1 MATDGFV
8 AGEAYLEGG
17 LAIGDGHVHHHIL
30 GAMTLPFNIQSRCAV
45 VSVPSGKAANGV
57 PTGVQ
62 VVARPYDDVTAFRV
76 AGAVEATGVG
86 FIHPDWRPAR

>member
-1 MATDGFV
+1 MATDGYR
-8 AGEAYLEGG
+8 AGEAYLDGMD
-17 LAIGDGHVHHHIL
+17 IGDGSVVHHIL
-30 GAMTLPFNIQSRCAV
+30 GAMTLPFNIQSRCPV
-45 VSVPSGKAANGV
+45 VSVPSGTAANGV

-86 FIHPDWRPAR
+86 FTHPTWRPTL